1 MKRLLVKFGTQSL
14 AGATGKLDQ
23 ASFDEIA
30 RQLSSLMSGGWQV
43 AIVTSG
49 AIQAGREEIES
60 LGQNCRGWHKKDFAA
75 AGSCRLMQMWAEA
88 FRQHRRCVGQIL
100 VTHANL
106 RNRGEKRSIGEAI
119 RNYMAVGAIPVLNE
133 NDVVSDRE
141 IRSMERQISEN
152 DRLTCLLCPIIEP
165 DVVISATSVGGVF
178 EEFPITQRSRVFRE
192 LDIRNLP
199 AGVLDSH
206 RKTETG
212 SGGMSRK
219 IIELAKCCKN
229 GRRVGIISW
238 HDDGIVRFVN
248 REDIGTC
255 LGSCNSFRE

>member
-14 AGATGKLDQ
+14 TDASGKISQ
-23 ASFDEIA
+23 TVFNEIA
-30 RQLSSLMSGGWQV
+30 RQLSFLMNVGWQV

-49 AIQAGREEIES
+49 AIQAGRGEVES
-60 LGQNCRGWHKKDFAA
+60 LSLNCGGWHKKDFAA

-88 FRQHRRCVGQIL
+88 FRRHQRCVGQIL

-106 RNRGEKRSIGEAI
+106 RNRGERRSIGQAI
-119 RNYMAVGAIPVLNE
+119 KNYMAVGAVPILNE

-152 DRLTCLLCPIIEP
+152 DQLTCLLCPVVKP
-165 DVVISATSVGGVF
+165 DVVISVTSIGGVF
-178 EEFPITQRSRVFRE
+178 DSFPITQGSRVFQE

-199 AGVLDSH
+199 VGVLKFDG
-206 RKTETG
+206 KTEVG

-219 IIELAKCCKN
+219 IIELAKCCKK

-238 HDDGIVRFVN
+238 RDDGIIRFAG
-248 REDIGTC
+248 REEIGTN
-255 LGSCNSFRE
+255 LGSRNIYHM